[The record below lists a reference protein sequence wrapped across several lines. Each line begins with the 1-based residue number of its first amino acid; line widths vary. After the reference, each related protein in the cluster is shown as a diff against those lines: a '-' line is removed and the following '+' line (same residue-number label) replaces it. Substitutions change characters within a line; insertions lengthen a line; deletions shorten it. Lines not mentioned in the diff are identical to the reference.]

1 MILTVR
7 LQVIALVILSVLG
20 QYYCDSTDDMEE
32 FQSMVIRRVEN
43 LETKNL
49 DLQKELDVF
58 QESIQSHKVVMISI
72 GIGTCCSSI
81 AIFCILKLIWKR

>member
-58 QESIQSHKVVMISI
+58 QESERERAISEKNSGVFAFKIQ
-72 GIGTCCSSI
+72 GGRLEQQC
-81 AIFCILKLIWKR
+81 AI